1 MKESIKMK
9 IRVTTTEEM
18 LGSQP
23 GDPEIHKTYI
33 ASKAPDAASL
43 EDEIAAMGEEA
54 VLDRQ
59 MTVFPR
65 HGGEP
70 VLYDYQIKGF
80 FKDACGALRRAAG
93 TESAKMKAYKK
104 EIDGLIFVS
113 PRHIPIRFDG
123 GMGDCQRP
131 LRASTPQGDR
141 VALAHSESIPA
152 GAVMEFDVLLLKRA
166 PVEECRLRTV
176 RGERRKSKKALR
188 GYVRRDRVIAAATT
202 IAGVLIALG
211 ILLWTGHTMAG
222 WR

>member
-1 MKESIKMK
+1 MMKESIKMK

-152 GAVMEFDVLLLKRA
+152 GAVMEFDVLLLGKG
-166 PVEECRLRTV
+166 L
-176 RGERRKSKKALR
+176 KKAVLEWLDYGKLR
-188 GYVRRDRVIAAATT
+188 G
-202 IAGVLIALG
+202 LG
-211 ILLWTGHTMAG
+211 QWRNSGKGRFEYEVVEGG
-222 WR
+222 WDE